1 MKLSIVTTL
10 YCSAPY
16 VEEFHRRASAAAR
29 QLVGEDYEIVMV
41 NDGSPDNAVDIAI
54 ALTKSDPHMV
64 VVDLS
69 RNFGHHRAMMAGLEH
84 SQGERVFLIDVDLE
98 EEPEW
103 LLPFAADMDAKKCDV
118 VYGVQQQRKGGWF
131 ERWSGALFYKFFS
144 WMTDIKGQKNQVT
157 ARLMTRRFV
166 DALILH
172 QERAIAFTGLCFLTG
187 FQQEAHTIVKHCSS
201 PSTYTLGRK
210 FAIVANIITSFSDKP
225 LKIFFNFGIAIFLFA
240 LCYASWLV
248 FRKVI
253 WGIDVDGWVSVMV
266 SIWIFGG
273 LIISQLGLLGIYLSK
288 VFIETKAR
296 PAYIVKS
303 VERGDTPRGND
314 DVVA

>member
-29 QLVGEDYEIVMV
+29 QLVGEDYEIIMV

-69 RNFGHHRAMMAGLEH
+69 RNFGHHRAMMAGLEY
-84 SQGERVFLIDVDLE
+84 SRGERVFLVDADLE

-103 LLPFAADMDAKKCDV
+103 LLPFAEEMCVKKCDM
-118 VYGVQQQRKGGWF
+118 VYGIQQKRKGGWF

-144 WMTDIKGQKNQVT
+144 WMTGISEVKNQVT

-172 QERAIAFTGLCFLTG
+172 QERVIAFTGLCFLTG
-187 FQQEAHTIVKHCSS
+187 FQQQAYIVVKHCSS
-201 PSTYTLGRK
+201 PSTYTLRRK
-210 FAIVANIITSFSDKP
+210 LVLVANSITSFSDKP
-225 LKIFFNFGIAIFLFA
+225 LKIFFNFGVVIFLLS
-240 LCYASWLV
+240 LCYVCWLV
-248 FRKVI
+248 FQKII
-253 WGIDVDGWVSVMV
+253 WGVSVDGWVSVMV

-296 PAYIVKS
+296 PAYIVRS
-303 VERGDTPRGND
+303 VERGDTSRKND